1 MGRLKEHAMDVAY
14 SIAKS
19 EGVRIKSDSQW
30 EHYWNLAV
38 RQIDGHPWRSPLAQ
52 KLLGEGLRRSPELA
66 QMFTENELYDY
77 ASISCCSSAVELA
90 LSAPLPF
97 SAALPFENLDPN
109 YFTQTPVSSTLF
121 LSTP

>member
-1 MGRLKEHAMDVAY
+1 MDVAY

-77 ASISCCSSAVELA
+77 ASMAAGGCPEADSPFDEPWVREW
-90 LSAPLPF
+90 LSNAGRN
-97 SAALPFENLDPN
+97 A
-109 YFTQTPVSSTLF
+109 
-121 LSTP
+121 